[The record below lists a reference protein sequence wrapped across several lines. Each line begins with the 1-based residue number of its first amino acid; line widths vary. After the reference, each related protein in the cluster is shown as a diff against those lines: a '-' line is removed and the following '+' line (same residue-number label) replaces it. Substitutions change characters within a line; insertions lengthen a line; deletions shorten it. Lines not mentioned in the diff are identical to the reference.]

1 MNNIIDFIKQY
12 GFVLLMATVT
22 LVLVLMVFIS

>member
-12 GFVLLMATVT
+12 GFVLLIATLT
-22 LVLVLMVFIS
+22 LVLGLMVALS